1 MFKTPNPI
9 ATWYHAMR
17 ATAIS
22 TFNLFITLEPP
33 VRGVELEHVDHVVDG
48 DEGVVDG
55 HDGGALGDGRAKHQA
70 TDATET
76 VDADLKH

>member
-1 MFKTPNPI
+1 MQCEPLLSQPSI
-9 ATWYHAMR
+9 C
-17 ATAIS
+17 S
-22 TFNLFITLEPP
+22 SITLEPP

-76 VDADLKH
+76 VDADLKG